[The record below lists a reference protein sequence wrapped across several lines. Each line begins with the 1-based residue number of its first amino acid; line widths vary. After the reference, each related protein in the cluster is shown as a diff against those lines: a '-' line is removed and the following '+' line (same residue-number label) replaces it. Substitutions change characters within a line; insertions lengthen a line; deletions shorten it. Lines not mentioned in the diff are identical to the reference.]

1 MTLKTFIARPFRF
14 GPLHRFNTLLSQLPP
29 GAVERSDTLANVLM
43 HQTLA
48 FALGPASIWA
58 MPLLHL
64 ATMSTTQ
71 TLTLSSPMAMLIM
84 ISTTFH

>member
-48 FALGPASIWA
+48 FALGPASI
-58 MPLLHL
+58 
-64 ATMSTTQ
+64 
-71 TLTLSSPMAMLIM
+71 
-84 ISTTFH
+84 